1 MDNWGNCYLWFI
13 FLLRLYLSVSSVQ
26 TMFGFE
32 DFCHF
37 SDYLIDWVG
46 SFFIFFSLRQGCIF
60 FLEVR
65 PPPLKFSCPN
75 FITAKEKK
83 LAWGRKFSNG
93 WISWGDLD
101 LDHSCKS
108 GFIHITA
115 TVWFC
120 DVSSQVCLDNR
131 LRKVDTESE
140 EVVVWGRRFQS
151 GIFLATTW
159 FLSSVVAQKGT

>member
-1 MDNWGNCYLWFI
+1 MLP
-13 FLLRLYLSVSSVQ
+13 
-26 TMFGFE
+26 
-32 DFCHF
+32 
-37 SDYLIDWVG
+37 LIY
-46 SFFIFFSLRQGCIF
+46 FFIASLSICLFSSDNVRIWGFLSFLGLPYRLSWVLFYFFSLRQGCIF